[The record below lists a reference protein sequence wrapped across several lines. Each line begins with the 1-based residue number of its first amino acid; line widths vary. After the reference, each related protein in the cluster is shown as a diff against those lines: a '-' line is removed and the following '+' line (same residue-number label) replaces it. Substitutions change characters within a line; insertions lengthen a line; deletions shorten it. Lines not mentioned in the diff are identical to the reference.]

1 MQEVITT
8 NTRIKA
14 VRTTL
19 KLSQAEFGEKIGLSQ
34 NYIWMIEK
42 GERVPSDRTIRDI
55 CRVFKVDEIW
65 LRDGIGEMFRPRT
78 REDEITAFCADL
90 LGPDATDFQRDF
102 VSILATLSP
111 EGWDLLEKKINE
123 LAELSRKRKEKQG
136 GHNDE

>member
-1 MQEVITT
+1 MDITE
-8 NTRIKA
+8 NRIAIIIDELCDGNKSVFA
-14 VRTTL
+14 R
-19 KLSQAEFGEKIGLSQ
+19 KIGITPQYAAQLYSGVR
-34 NYIWMIEK
+34 E
-42 GERVPSDRTIRDI
+42 PSKRTVSDI
-55 CRVFKVDEIW
+55 CQKYGVDEIW

>member
-1 MQEVITT
+1 MDTINDRFLEVRKAESLSQEDFARKINRTRSEIKNIEYKKTSPKEEVI
-8 NTRIKA
+8 R
-14 VRTTL
+14 
-19 KLSQAEFGEKIGLSQ
+19 S
-34 NYIWMIEK
+34 
-42 GERVPSDRTIRDI
+42 I
-55 CRVFKVDEIW
+55 CRVYGVDDVW
-65 LRDGIGEMFRPRT
+65 LRTGVGEMFSPRT

-123 LAELSRKRKEKQG
+123 LAELSRRRKEKQG

>member
-1 MQEVITT
+1 MSTINE
-8 NTRIKA
+8 RIQMLLDTLNLSKA
-14 VRTTL
+14 
-19 KLSQAEFGEKIGLSQ
+19 KFAEPLHISGSFVSMVCSGTK
-34 NYIWMIEK
+34 N
-42 GERVPSDRTIRDI
+42 PSDRTIQDI
-55 CRVFKVDEIW
+55 CRVYGVDELW

>member
-1 MQEVITT
+1 MSTINE
-8 NTRIKA
+8 RIQMLLDTLNLSKA
-14 VRTTL
+14 
-19 KLSQAEFGEKIGLSQ
+19 KFAEPLHISGSFVSMVCSGTK
-34 NYIWMIEK
+34 N
-42 GERVPSDRTIRDI
+42 PSDRTIQDI
-55 CRVFKVDEIW
+55 CRVYGVDELW

-102 VSILATLSP
+102 VAILATLSP

-136 GHNDE
+136 

>member
-1 MQEVITT
+1 MSTINE
-8 NTRIKA
+8 RIQMLLDTLNLSKA
-14 VRTTL
+14 
-19 KLSQAEFGEKIGLSQ
+19 KFAEPLHISGSFVSMVCSGTK
-34 NYIWMIEK
+34 N
-42 GERVPSDRTIRDI
+42 PSDRTIQDI
-55 CRVFKVDEIW
+55 CRVYGVDELW

-102 VSILATLSP
+102 VATLATLSP